1 MSERRAPTP
10 HLSAEE
16 LIAFARA
23 CQDPAELK
31 PHMLSISRLGR
42 TLVELIALSWEEIS
56 PRPLQGALRELN
68 ITPRM
73 AREYPLGDVV
83 AELDDLCERGWL
95 AHAGGAY
102 RCPLELAHLIV
113 ARLSPQQLKTYW
125 RHVMRLS
132 SSALQVVLR
141 AGARD
146 QGVLS
151 LNMSRV
157 GRQLKRDLIF
167 SLRQEPKRE
176 GPKGEPLPPLLATHI
191 WSVYEPPELL
201 RLWSTRALHEL
212 DERTLALLPQHVAL
226 WVRAERLNE
235 QHLTPPELSA
245 HTKRLSEEL
254 FESREAMVTQL
265 SALAPPLSPEERSL
279 ELSEPTDRALRGAES
294 LMSALSEELKVSLRE
309 QGGRSPQGHPLGLA
323 RGAR

>member
-102 RCPLELAHLIV
+102 RCPLELA
-113 ARLSPQQLKTYW
+113 AQD
-125 RHVMRLS
+125 
-132 SSALQVVLR
+132 VLE
-141 AGARD
+141 ARD
-146 QGVLS
+146 A
-151 LNMSRV
+151 
-157 GRQLKRDLIF
+157 
-167 SLRQEPKRE
+167 
-176 GPKGEPLPPLLATHI
+176 PL
-191 WSVYEPPELL
+191 
-201 RLWSTRALHEL
+201 
-212 DERTLALLPQHVAL
+212 
-226 WVRAERLNE
+226 
-235 QHLTPPELSA
+235 ELSA
-245 HTKRLSEEL
+245 AGGVEGGRAR
-254 FESREAMVTQL
+254 SRR
-265 SALAPPLSPEERSL
+265 ALA
-279 ELSEPTDRALRGAES
+279 
-294 LMSALSEELKVSLRE
+294 
-309 QGGRSPQGHPLGLA
+309 
-323 RGAR
+323 